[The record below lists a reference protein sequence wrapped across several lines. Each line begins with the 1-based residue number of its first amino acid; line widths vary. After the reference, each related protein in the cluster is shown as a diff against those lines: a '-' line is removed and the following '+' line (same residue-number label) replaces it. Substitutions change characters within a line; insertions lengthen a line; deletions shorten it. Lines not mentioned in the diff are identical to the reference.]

1 MRDCARRIAL
11 PLVLVLVTGNRQGL
25 ADDPKSGGRTTTAP
39 RVVLVSAGTLV
50 DAQPPATWSHLVIKS
65 LPRLTSGDLQ
75 TLPRP
80 AFRTASL
87 FRTVILADV
96 GRSAENPGT
105 FAIRRVGIGLCVPNQ
120 EGKDVV
126 VQSGRLEE
134 AGISLGMME
143 KIVFKTAEAEL
154 LRGRMIAATPTFVL
168 YRGPTVLLG
177 QSGHRKVMLYYALMV
192 GRASGALR
200 TFVWARGDHAA
211 ASTEVV
217 ELGPNLVYDC
227 RLNVEAQRVLG
238 AVPVSWSFAME
249 SLPPGRSRTVLSD
262 LSRVVS
268 HSGAGAP
275 DSSTIEKH
283 LRQILMGNSGSAR
296 LTATEP

>member
-1 MRDCARRIAL
+1 L
-11 PLVLVLVTGNRQGL
+11 LLVLVSGNRQGL
-25 ADDPKSGGRTTTAP
+25 GDDPKFGGRTTTAP
-39 RVVLVSAGTLV
+39 RLVLVSAGTLV
-50 DAQPPATWSHLVIKS
+50 DARPPGTWSHLVIKS
-65 LPRLTSGDLQ
+65 LPHLTSGDLQ
-75 TLPRP
+75 TLPRS

-120 EGKDVV
+120 EGRDVV

-134 AGISLGMME
+134 SGVSLGMME
-143 KIVFKTAEAEL
+143 KVVFKTAEAEL

-168 YRGPTVLLG
+168 YRGPAVHQG
-177 QSGHRKVMLYYALMV
+177 ERAHRKVMLYYALMV
-192 GRASGALR
+192 GRTSGALR
-200 TFVWARGDHAA
+200 TFVWARGDYAA

-217 ELGPNLVYDC
+217 ELEPNLVYDC

-262 LSRVVS
+262 ISRVIS
-268 HSGAGAP
+268 QSGAGAP
-275 DSSTIEKH
+275 DSSTIEKQ
-283 LRQILMGNSGSAR
+283 LRQILIGNSGSAR